1 LSMTY
6 LDWAA
11 TAPPDNT
18 TLQLVAE
25 TATRFYGNP
34 SSIHSMGREAS
45 RQLKRA
51 RKTLAICAG
60 CSSEEFFF
68 TSGGSESNNIV
79 ITSVLNAKK
88 SRSSGVPEI
97 IISGIEHDSVYS
109 PAVNLAE
116 WGVAVRV
123 LEASANGIIDPARA
137 EKELNPS
144 TRLIS
149 LMLVSNET
157 GALQPVEQVAE
168 IVKSYSEK
176 LGRRI
181 LVHTDAVQA
190 FGKIPLNLSDLGVD
204 AASLSAHKLRG
215 PRGTGALYLRRG
227 TAMVPLYRGGRQES
241 GLRPG
246 TENLP
251 GIVGFNYAA
260 KSSIEHIEANFKR
273 AETLMSRLISELRI
287 IEGINSIP
295 AERMTAGGEGQFSPY
310 ILKITVPP
318 VPGEVL
324 VRVLGEQGILLSTG
338 SACSSRKKDRNRV
351 LENMGVSGRDAS
363 SSVRIS
369 IGPSTTEDELDRLV
383 ETLKKQIPRLRRI
396 AQ

>member
-1 LSMTY
+1 MIY

-11 TAPPDNT
+11 TAPPDST
-18 TLQLVAE
+18 VLQLVREA
-25 TATRFYGNP
+25 AARFYGNP
-34 SSIHSMGREAS
+34 SSIHSVGREAN
-45 RQLKRA
+45 RQLKRT
-51 RKTLAICAG
+51 REELSECAG
-60 CSSEEFFF
+60 CSPQELFF

-88 SRSSGVPEI
+88 SRSSGAPEI

-116 WGVAVRV
+116 WGITARV
-123 LEASANGIIDPARA
+123 IEAADNGIIDPARI
-137 EKELNPS
+137 ERELDPS
-144 TRLIS
+144 TRLVS

-157 GALQPVEQVAE
+157 GALQPVARVAE
-168 IVKSYSEK
+168 IVRDFSEK
-176 LGRRI
+176 VGRRI

-190 FGKIPLNLSDLGVD
+190 FGKIPLNLSELGVD

-215 PRGTGALYLRRG
+215 PRGTGALYLREG
-227 TAMVPLYRGGRQES
+227 ASVVPLYRGGGQES

-251 GIVGFNYAA
+251 GIAGFSHAA
-260 KSSIEHIEANFKR
+260 RLSFDQLDGNLKR
-273 AETLMSRLISELRI
+273 AEKLMTHLIDEIRL
-287 IEGINSIP
+287 IEGIESIP
-295 AERMTAGGEGQFSPY
+295 AARVTAARGGQFSPY

-324 VRVLGEQGILLSTG
+324 VRILGEKGIVLSTG

-351 LENMGVSGRDAS
+351 LEKMGVSAGHAS

-369 IGPSTTEDELDRLV
+369 IGPSTTEDELDQLV
-383 ETLKKQIPRLRRI
+383 ETLKKQVPRLRRI
-396 AQ
+396 AR

>member
-1 LSMTY
+1 MIY

-11 TAPPDNT
+11 TAPPDST
-18 TLQLVAE
+18 VLQLVREA
-25 TATRFYGNP
+25 AARFYGNP
-34 SSIHSMGREAS
+34 SSIHSVGREAN
-45 RQLKRA
+45 RQLKRT
-51 RKTLAICAG
+51 REELSECAG
-60 CSSEEFFF
+60 CSPQELFF

-88 SRSSGVPEI
+88 SRSSGAPEI

-116 WGVAVRV
+116 WGITARV
-123 LEASANGIIDPARA
+123 IEAADNGIIDPARI
-137 EKELNPS
+137 ERELDPS
-144 TRLIS
+144 TRLVS

-157 GALQPVEQVAE
+157 GALQPVARVAE
-168 IVKSYSEK
+168 IVRDFSEK
-176 LGRRI
+176 VGRRI

-190 FGKIPLNLSDLGVD
+190 FGKIPLNLSELGVD

-215 PRGTGALYLRRG
+215 PRGTGALYLREG
-227 TAMVPLYRGGRQES
+227 ASVVPLYRGGGQES

-251 GIVGFNYAA
+251 GIAGFSHAA
-260 KSSIEHIEANFKR
+260 RLSFDRLDGNLKR
-273 AETLMSRLISELRI
+273 AEKLMTHLIDEILL
-287 IEGINSIP
+287 IEGIESIP
-295 AERMTAGGEGQFSPY
+295 AARVTAAREGQFSPY

-324 VRVLGEQGILLSTG
+324 VRILGEKGIVLSTG

-351 LENMGVSGRDAS
+351 LEKMGVSAGHAS

-369 IGPSTTEDELDRLV
+369 IGPSTTEDELDQLV
-383 ETLKKQIPRLRRI
+383 ETLKKQVPRLRRI
-396 AQ
+396 AR

>member
-1 LSMTY
+1 MTY

-11 TAPPDNT
+11 TAPPDST
-18 TLQLVAE
+18 ILQLVAE

-34 SSIHSMGREAS
+34 SSMHSMGREAS

-51 RKTLAICAG
+51 REELAICAG
-60 CSSEEFFF
+60 CSPEELHF

-88 SRSSGVPEI
+88 SRSSGAPEI
-97 IISGIEHDSVYS
+97 ITSGIEHDSVYS
-109 PAVNLAE
+109 PAVHLTE

-123 LEASANGIIDPARA
+123 IKASANGIIDPARF
-137 EKELNPS
+137 EKVLNPS
-144 TRLIS
+144 TRLVS

-157 GALQPVEQVAE
+157 GALQPVERVAE

-190 FGKIPLNLSDLGVD
+190 FGKIPSSLSDLGVD
-204 AASLSAHKLRG
+204 IASLSAHKLQG
-215 PRGTGALYLRRG
+215 PRGTGALYLRTG
-227 TAMVPLYRGGRQES
+227 TAMVPLYRGGGQES

-251 GIVGFNYAA
+251 GIVGFSHAA
-260 KSSIEHIEANFKR
+260 KMSIEHIKPNFKR
-273 AETLMSRLISELRI
+273 AETLMSHLISEIRM
-287 IEGINSIP
+287 IEGIESIP
-295 AERMTAGGEGQFSPY
+295 TDRMTAGGEGQFSPY

-324 VRVLGEQGILLSTG
+324 VRVLGEQGIVLSTG
-338 SACSSRKKDRNRV
+338 SACSSRKTDRNRV
-351 LENMGVSGRDAS
+351 LENMNVSARDAS

-369 IGPSTTEDELDRLV
+369 IGTLTTGDELDRLV
-383 ETLKKQIPRLRRI
+383 ETLKKQIPKLLRI
-396 AQ
+396 AR